1 MSIGAN
7 IKNRREQLGMTR
19 EEVAEKAH
27 TTVEE
32 VEKFEAGAYD
42 NDLQDLKD
50 LSDILG
56 VSADYIL
63 GI

>member
-1 MSIGAN
+1 MSIGEN
-7 IKNRREQLGMTR
+7 IKSRREQLGMTK

-32 VEKFEAGAYD
+32 IEKFETGVYD

>member
-1 MSIGAN
+1 MSIGEN
-7 IKNRREQLGMTR
+7 IKSRREQLGMTR
-19 EEVAEKAH
+19 EEIAEKAH

-32 VEKFEAGAYD
+32 IEKFETGTYD

-56 VSADYIL
+56 VSANYIL